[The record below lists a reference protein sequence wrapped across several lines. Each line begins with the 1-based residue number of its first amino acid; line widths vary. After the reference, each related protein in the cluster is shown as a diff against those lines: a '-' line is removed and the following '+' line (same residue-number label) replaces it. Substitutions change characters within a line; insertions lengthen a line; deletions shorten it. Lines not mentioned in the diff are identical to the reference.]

1 MICTLCPRRCAAL
14 RTETAGEGFCAMPS
28 APVVARA
35 MLHRWEEPCLSGTR
49 GSGAVFFS
57 GCVLGC
63 VYCQNGR
70 ISREGFGRTVS
81 VPRLR
86 EIFLELIAQ
95 GAHNI
100 DLVSPTPFAP
110 AIREALEEPLPV
122 PVVWNTGGYERVE
135 TLRSLEGRVQIWLP
149 DMKYADR
156 ALAERYSGA
165 ADYFEAAIVEMHRQA
180 GDYVIEDGLLRRGVV
195 IRHLLLPGALDNAKA
210 VMDWVSKTFRPG
222 QVLFSLMA
230 QYTPQPG
237 AEGSLARR
245 VRGGE
250 YRAAAAYM
258 ENLGITDGYCQDL
271 SSAREEYTPA
281 FDLQGV

>member
-1 MICTLCPRRCAAL
+1 
-14 RTETAGEGFCAMPS
+14 
-28 APVVARA
+28 
-35 MLHRWEEPCLSGTR
+35 
-49 GSGAVFFS
+49 
-57 GCVLGC
+57 
-63 VYCQNGR
+63 
-70 ISREGFGRTVS
+70 
-81 VPRLR
+81 
-86 EIFLELIAQ
+86 
-95 GAHNI
+95 
-100 DLVSPTPFAP
+100 
-110 AIREALEEPLPV
+110 
-122 PVVWNTGGYERVE
+122 
-135 TLRSLEGRVQIWLP
+135 
-149 DMKYADR
+149 
-156 ALAERYSGA
+156 
-165 ADYFEAAIVEMHRQA
+165 MHRQA

-237 AEGSLARR
+237 AEGPLARR